1 MADWIDEVALDAD
14 DAAYLRR
21 GAELVAAGAKPLD
34 QVAQMQMRAYCIAR
48 DKWESKH
55 KENEEMNE
63 HELTVYERIADPLA
77 AVCND
82 LALAIMLAGGL
93 PISIPPQNSGR
104 DPDPDK
110 LAADWERWQASLARR
125 ESSGAPLVVQHP
137 GRRY

>member
-1 MADWIDEVALDAD
+1 MSTDALDR
-14 DAAYLRR
+14 LR
-21 GAELVAAGAKPLD
+21 ESIPQLVADLRELRAEVRART
-34 QVAQMQMRAYCIAR
+34 MREPGQPQWR
-48 DKWESKH
+48 G
-55 KENEEMNE
+55 
-63 HELTVYERIADPLA
+63 ADPLT

-82 LALAIMLAGGL
+82 LALTIMMAGGL

-104 DPDPDK
+104 DPDPER

>member
-1 MADWIDEVALDAD
+1 MSTDALKRLRETIPRVVADLRALRAEV
-14 DAAYLRR
+14 RTRTMREPGQPQWR
-21 GAELVAAGAKPLD
+21 G
-34 QVAQMQMRAYCIAR
+34 
-48 DKWESKH
+48 
-55 KENEEMNE
+55 
-63 HELTVYERIADPLA
+63 ADPLA

-93 PISIPPQNSGR
+93 PIGIPPQNSGR